1 MLIGAHVDMAAAISQ
16 ASAVGADIAQVMFGD
31 PQSWK
36 RPAAPDAA
44 TLKAQAEDAGVG
56 LYVHAAYVI
65 NVASTNNR
73 IRIPSRKLLQQTI
86 DEAAAIG
93 ARGVIVHGGHVT
105 ADEDQQRGYD
115 NWRKCV
121 DGLDLKVPILI
132 ENTAGGKKAMMRY
145 LESIRALWD
154 TLDGSGNLDGV
165 GLCLDTCHA
174 HAAGL
179 DLETVVS
186 EVLGITGRID
196 LVHCNDSRDMAGSGR
211 DRHAPLGQGQLDPE
225 VLLALLREAKAPV
238 MLETPPENHAAE
250 IAWLREQLG
259 SENP

>member
-1 MLIGAHVDMAAAISQ
+1 MLIGAHVDANSAIAQ
-16 ASAVGADIAQVMFGD
+16 AVALGADIAQVTLGD

-36 RPAAPDAA
+36 KPAIPGDGA
-44 TLKAQAEDAGVG
+44 TSLGAQATDAGVG

-86 DEAAAIG
+86 DAAAGIG

-105 ADEDQQRGYD
+105 ADEEQQQGYD

-121 DGLDLKVPILI
+121 DGLDVKVPVLI

-145 LESIRALWD
+145 LDSIRGLWT
-154 TLDGSGNLDGV
+154 TLEGSANLDGI

-179 DLETVVS
+179 DLTTVVGD
-186 EVLGITGRID
+186 VRAITGRID
-196 LVHCNDSRDMAGSGR
+196 LVHCNDSRDAPGSGR
-211 DRHAPLGQGQLDPE
+211 DRHAPLRDGQLDPE
-225 VLLALLREAKAPV
+225 VLIALLRDADAPI
-238 MLETPPENHAAE
+238 MLETPSENHAEE

-259 SENP
+259 

>member
-1 MLIGAHVDMAAAISQ
+1 MLIGAHVDADAAIAQ
-16 ASAVGADIAQVMFGD
+16 AVALGADIAQVTLGD
-31 PQSWK
+31 PQSWRK
-36 RPAAPDAA
+36 PTVPGDGAAA
-44 TLKAQAEDAGVG
+44 LRSQAEDAGIG

-86 DEAAAIG
+86 DAAAGIG
-93 ARGVIVHGGHVT
+93 ASGVIVHGGHVT
-105 ADEDQQRGYD
+105 ADEDQRRGYD

-145 LESIRALWD
+145 LESVRDLWAA
-154 TLDGSGNLDGV
+154 LDGSENLGGV

-179 DLETVVS
+179 DLTTVVGD
-186 EVLGITGRID
+186 VRAITGRID
-196 LVHCNDSRDMAGSGR
+196 LVHCNDSRDAAGSGR
-211 DRHAPLGQGQLDPE
+211 DRHAPLGRGQLDPE
-225 VLLALLREAKAPV
+225 VLVALLRDADAPV
-238 MLETPPENHAAE
+238 MLETPPENHAEE
-250 IAWLREQLG
+250 IAWLREQLA
-259 SENP
+259 

>member
-1 MLIGAHVDMAAAISQ
+1 MLIGAHVDAETAIRQ
-16 ASAVGADIAQVMFGD
+16 AVALGADIAQVTLGD
-31 PQSWK
+31 PQSWRK
-36 RPAAPDAA
+36 PIVPGDGA
-44 TLKAQAEDAGVG
+44 TALGAQAAGAGIG

-86 DEAAAIG
+86 DAAAGIG

-105 ADEDQQRGYD
+105 ADEDQKLGYD

-121 DGLDLKVPILI
+121 DGLDVKVPILI

-145 LESIRALWD
+145 LESVRDLWS
-154 TLDGSGNLDGV
+154 TLEGSDNLGEI

-179 DLETVVS
+179 DLDTVVRD
-186 EVLGITGRID
+186 LRAITGRID
-196 LVHCNDSRDMAGSGR
+196 LVHCNDSRDTAGSGR
-211 DRHAPLGQGQLDPE
+211 DRHAPLGRGQLDPE
-225 VLLALLREAKAPV
+225 ILVALLREADAPV
-238 MLETPPENHAAE
+238 VLETPVENHPEE
-250 IAWLREQLG
+250 IAWLRDQLG
-259 SENP
+259 

>member
-1 MLIGAHVDMAAAISQ
+1 MLIGAHVDADAAVAQ
-16 ASAVGADIAQVMFGD
+16 AVALGADIAQVSLGD

-36 RPAAPDAA
+36 KPVVPDD
-44 TLKAQAEDAGVG
+44 LRSQAEDAGIG

-86 DEAAAIG
+86 DAAAGIG

-105 ADEDQQRGYD
+105 ADEDQQLGYD
-115 NWRKCV
+115 NWRKCI
-121 DGLDLKVPILI
+121 DGLDAKVPVLI

-145 LESIRALWD
+145 LDSIRDLWS
-154 TLDGSGNLDGV
+154 TLDGSDNLGDV

-179 DLETVVS
+179 DLATVV
-186 EVLGITGRID
+186 EDLRAITGRID
-196 LVHCNDSRDMAGSGR
+196 LVHCNDSRDAAGSGR
-211 DRHAPLGQGQLDPE
+211 DRHAPLRRGQLDPE
-225 VLLALLREAKAPV
+225 VLIALLREACAPV
-238 MLETPPENHAAE
+238 MLETPPANQAEE
-250 IAWLREQLG
+250 IAWLRDHLA
-259 SENP
+259 

>member
-1 MLIGAHVDMAAAISQ
+1 MLIGAHVDANSAIAQ
-16 ASAVGADIAQVMFGD
+16 AVALGADIAQVTLGD

-36 RPAAPDAA
+36 KPAIPGDGA
-44 TLKAQAEDAGVG
+44 TSLGAQAADAGVG

-86 DEAAAIG
+86 DAAAGIG

-105 ADEDQQRGYD
+105 ADEDQRIGYD

-145 LESIRALWD
+145 LDSIRDLWS
-154 TLDGSGNLDGV
+154 TLESSDNLGDV

-179 DLETVVS
+179 DLTTVVKD
-186 EVLGITGRID
+186 LRGITGRID
-196 LVHCNDSRDMAGSGR
+196 LVHCNDSRDAAGSGR
-211 DRHAPLGQGQLDPE
+211 DRHAPLHRGQLDPE
-225 VLLALLREAKAPV
+225 VLIALLREADAPV
-238 MLETPPENHAAE
+238 MLETPPENHAEE

-259 SENP
+259 

>member
-1 MLIGAHVDMAAAISQ
+1 MLIGAHVDADAAIAQ
-16 ASAVGADIAQVMFGD
+16 AVALGADIAQVTLGD
-31 PQSWK
+31 PQSWRK
-36 RPAAPDAA
+36 PTVPGDGAAA
-44 TLKAQAEDAGVG
+44 LRSQAEDAGIG

-86 DEAAAIG
+86 DAAAGIG
-93 ARGVIVHGGHVT
+93 ASGVIVHGGHVT
-105 ADEDQQRGYD
+105 ADEDQRRGYE

-145 LESIRALWD
+145 FESIRDLWAAF
-154 TLDGSGNLDGV
+154 DGSDNLGGV

-179 DLETVVS
+179 DLTTVV
-186 EVLGITGRID
+186 EDVRTVTGRID
-196 LVHCNDSRDMAGSGR
+196 LVHCNDSRDAAGSGR
-211 DRHAPLGQGQLDPE
+211 DRHAPLGRGQLDPE
-225 VLLALLREAKAPV
+225 ILVALLREADAPV
-238 MLETPPENHAAE
+238 VLETPVENHPEE
-250 IAWLREQLG
+250 IAWLRDQLG
-259 SENP
+259 

>member
-1 MLIGAHVDMAAAISQ
+1 MLIGAHVDVAAAISQ

-121 DGLDLKVPILI
+121 DGLDLKVQILI
-132 ENTAGGKKAMMRY
+132 EHTAGGKKAMMR
-145 LESIRALWD
+145 
-154 TLDGSGNLDGV
+154 
-165 GLCLDTCHA
+165 
-174 HAAGL
+174 
-179 DLETVVS
+179 
-186 EVLGITGRID
+186 
-196 LVHCNDSRDMAGSGR
+196 
-211 DRHAPLGQGQLDPE
+211 
-225 VLLALLREAKAPV
+225 
-238 MLETPPENHAAE
+238 
-250 IAWLREQLG
+250 
-259 SENP
+259 